1 MGSCASVQTNP
12 TLSGMHGAHEQSA
25 SQSSMQSSLFDQTI
39 FKEIVESEK
48 KRSMELTQDKE
59 DLKMQLNKAQ
69 KSEEYWKA
77 QQILTKEQLSDASK
91 KLEEVRK
98 REEALIREHL
108 LSASLLQQQQR
119 QQQQQ
124 QQQSATQ
131 NSVQSAANV
140 RQFIG
145 ANPHE
150 SIKKIVDLFLQ
161 RQNKDFVARVFEDNC
176 KSLANGVR
184 GMGREEI
191 KNALQQLGL
200 NHQSLG
206 FDSMDN
212 LESELDLDN
221 DNLMT
226 YEEFVHVLQRPSK
239 IEGWTSSIPWT
250 QMVATVIN
258 AIEDIASDKDP
269 LHKLS
274 MMNGDEEKL
283 AMIFGGISYGVQIL
297 LTEQIQELKRALGEL
312 ESNSTNRN
320 SDRNRN
326 PERNRTTESGKSW
339 TKFSSTS
346 EMQCGIVSN
355 FYEGLSSRVGEVL
368 IYGLHVPR

>member
-1 MGSCASVQTNP
+1 MGSCASVHAVETNP
-12 TLSGMHGAHEQSA
+12 TLPGMHGVHLESA
-25 SQSSMQSSLFDQTI
+25 SQSLMQSSLLDQTI
-39 FKEIVESEK
+39 FKEMVESEK
-48 KRSMELTQDKE
+48 KRNMELTQDKE
-59 DLKMQLNKAQ
+59 DLKLLFNKAQ
-69 KSEEYWKA
+69 KNEEYWKA
-77 QQILTKEQLSDASK
+77 QHIQTKEQLSEASK

-108 LSASLLQQQQR
+108 LSASLQQQR

-124 QQQSATQ
+124 QSVTQ

-140 RQFIG
+140 QQFIG
-145 ANPHE
+145 ANPNE
-150 SIKKIVDLFLQ
+150 SIKKIADLFLQ
-161 RQNKDFVARVFEDNC
+161 RQNKDFVARVFEDNS

-184 GMGREEI
+184 GLGREEI

-200 NHQSLG
+200 SHQSLG

-269 LHKLS
+269 LHKLAK
-274 MMNGDEEKL
+274 MNGDEEKM
-283 AMIFGGISYGVQIL
+283 AMIFGGISYGIQIL

-312 ESNSTNRN
+312 ESASTNRN
-320 SDRNRN
+320 QDRNRN
-326 PERNRTTESGKSW
+326 PERNRTSESGNSW
-339 TKFSSTS
+339 TKFSSTT

-368 IYGLHVPR
+368 IY

>member
-1 MGSCASVQTNP
+1 VHAVQTNP
-12 TLSGMHGAHEQSA
+12 TVPVMHGVHLESA
-25 SQSSMQSSLFDQTI
+25 SQSSMQSSLLEQTF
-39 FKEIVESEK
+39 FKEMVESEK
-48 KRSMELTQDKE
+48 KRNMELTQDKE
-59 DLKMQLNKAQ
+59 DLKLQLNKAQ
-69 KSEEYWKA
+69 RSEEYWRA
-77 QQILTKEQLSDASK
+77 QQIQTKEQLSEASK

-108 LSASLLQQQQR
+108 LSASLQQQW
-119 QQQQQ
+119 QQQQ
-124 QQQSATQ
+124 QQQSVTQ

-150 SIKKIVDLFLQ
+150 SIKKIADLFLQ
-161 RQNKDFVARVFEDNC
+161 RQNKDFVTRVFEDNC
-176 KSLANGVR
+176 KSLANGLR
-184 GMGREEI
+184 GVGREEI

-200 NHQSLG
+200 SHQSLG

-269 LHKLS
+269 LHKLA
-274 MMNGDEEKL
+274 MMSGDEEKL
-283 AMIFGGISYGVQIL
+283 AMIFGGINYGVQIL

-312 ESNSTNRN
+312 ESAYTNRN
-320 SDRNRN
+320 QDRNRN
-326 PERNRTTESGKSW
+326 PERNRTSESGNSW
-339 TKFSSTS
+339 TKFSSTT
-346 EMQCGIVSN
+346 EMQCGMVSN

-368 IYGLHVPR
+368 IY